1 MTRDPVATLLAQT
14 YPSGARLVEIG
25 VGNRTD
31 TADALRNAGFDVL
44 TTDVRPGLGDATD
57 DVFDPDPELY
67 RGAAALYLVRP
78 GEEMQP
84 PALRLARRVSA
95 DLAVRPLGTEVI
107 RTGDP
112 ELHTVD
118 GTPIYLWRRRG

>member
-1 MTRDPVATLLAQT
+1 MTRDPVAAFLAQT
-14 YPSGARLVEIG
+14 YPAGARFVEIG
-25 VGNRTD
+25 VGNRSD
-31 TADALRNAGFDVL
+31 TADDLRSRGYDVL

-57 DVFDPDPELY
+57 DVFDPDPDLY

-84 PALRLARRVSA
+84 PARRLARRVGA
-95 DLAVRPLGTEVI
+95 DLAVRPLGTEVVG
-107 RTGDP
+107 TGDP

-118 GTPIYLWRRRG
+118 GTPIYLWRHRG